1 MAQKPLKALS
11 SVPLLSDLDKRG
23 LDVVIQAATSKHY
36 TSGETVFWQSE
47 PCAGLYI
54 VQEGWLK
61 AVITSPSGREQII
74 RLLGPGDTFNEIGL
88 LTDGKNLVTVRAL
101 EVSQLW
107 VIERETIL
115 RLMDEYPRLCRA
127 FTRTLAER
135 VQHLMKLIEDLSL
148 RTVKSR
154 MARILLE
161 NAVDGLINRQ
171 RWMRRDEKDIAR
183 LQRQKESFPKG
194 SPERRKVLRALN
206 HAYQRATYRRNNF
219 AHQESHKLVNTCQL
233 IVFEALDIQGMQGN
247 GNKVVNRGIADVAW
261 GQFVQYTSYK
271 TENAGRMVLFVNPK
285 GTTQRCSG
293 CGELVPKDLTVR
305 THNCPHCG
313 LRIDRD
319 LNASLNILARGL
331 ASLRPGPVEAP
342 AFRRGE

>member
-127 FTRTLAER
+127 FTCTLAER

-171 RWMRRDEKDIAR
+171 RWMTQTEMAAR
-183 LQRQKESFPKG
+183 LG
-194 SPERRKVLRALN
+194 TVL
-206 HAYQRATYRRNNF
+206 
-219 AHQESHKLVNTCQL
+219 
-233 IVFEALDIQGMQGN
+233 
-247 GNKVVNRGIADVAW
+247 DVANRSL
-261 GQFVQYTSYK
+261 TSL
-271 TENAGRMVLFVNPK
+271 E
-285 GTTQRCSG
+285 GTGLVKVTRDKIQIIDPVRLK
-293 CGELVPKDLTVR
+293 EL
-305 THNCPHCG
+305 
-313 LRIDRD
+313 
-319 LNASLNILARGL
+319 AIL
-331 ASLRPGPVEAP
+331 E
-342 AFRRGE
+342 E